1 MAKILKLFQYNNY
14 YNRIYKDINAVDDWD
29 DICVYTQND
38 FNYNPADGVDTSCVV
53 NYDGDC
59 NYAVVLDPT
68 TQDIVSRWFILDS
81 VRTRLGQ
88 TKLNLRRD
96 LLADFY
102 DEIVEAPTFIEK
114 ATVSYPNPL
123 LYNPEDMTFNQ
134 IKTGEAFLRD
144 LSACP
149 WIVGY
154 ISRDTPATTITA
166 QTSNSG
172 VRDVTDISDI
182 PYYDDA
188 QTTSGLECVSK
199 TSDITFKFKYGT
211 RSGQTG
217 PGAKGYAMVDLK
229 ANSDGLVSR
238 EVEYGSNGFPTPY
251 RLLQSSITG
260 FGPSSSTLANETSE
274 YLAQNINTILTAQ
287 NYKTAADYT
296 TFINTYP
303 EEGVIYH
310 DTTADKYYYVAPSF
324 KSWTNL
330 QAYVDSPTLAAVQDF
345 VDQSATFSDT
355 ASNVRKVT
363 RDTFKLFV
371 NLIEC
376 HLTIQEIA
384 YSNSYTLQIPAS
396 RPHLL
401 NQPYDMFAIPYPTT
415 RALGIRPTGQSTF
428 YADPNAGMAIAQ
440 AISSTLTTAQL
451 FDLQLLPY
459 APEDWAV
466 GLSTVVPSAN
476 SDFIN
481 VGTNPVSICYWCTND
496 TRSFRIADNYD
507 GTFEGYLLP
516 STAAQQKLD
525 AETKMWRFCSP
536 NYASSFDF
544 SPAKNGTFEGVRVD
558 LTYKPFTPYIH
569 IAPDF
574 ANLYGADYGDA
585 RGLICGGDFS
595 LPRTS
600 DRWAEYQ
607 LQNKNYQLAF
617 DRQIQNLE
625 INQKYQRLND
635 IIGASVGSLQG
646 GVSGAYIGMIAG
658 AGNPAAIAGGA
669 IAGTAL
675 SAAAGIGD
683 VVINDK
689 LRKEALDYTKD
700 QFGYQ
705 LGNIRALPYTLNK
718 VSAFNINNKIFPFI
732 EYYDCT
738 DTEKQALLNK
748 ITYNGM
754 TIMTIGTISEYI
766 LPTQSYIKGK
776 IIRLPDTINS
786 HEAAQIYQELDQG
799 FYIGGNNT

>member
-68 TQDIVSRWFILDS
+68 TQDIVSRWFVLDS

-102 DEIVEAPTFIEK
+102 DEIIEAPTFIEK

-123 LYNPEDMTFNQ
+123 LYNSEDMTFNQ

-144 LSACP
+144 LSSCP

-182 PYYDDA
+182 PYYTDA
-188 QTTSGLECVSK
+188 QTTAGLECVSK
-199 TSDITFKFKYGT
+199 ASDFVVLFHYGA
-211 RSGQTG
+211 RSGNQQ
-217 PGAKGYAMVDLK
+217 PDARIDLK
-229 ANSDGLVSR
+229 VNSDGLVSR
-238 EVEYGSNGFPTPY
+238 RVEYKSLSIPY
-251 RLLQSSITG
+251 SLLQSAIDG
-260 FGPSSSTLANETSE
+260 FGPSSTTLSNECSQ
-274 YLAQNINTILTAQ
+274 YLTQNIANLLVAQ
-287 NYKTAADYT
+287 NYKGSADYV
-296 TFINTYP
+296 TFTNTYP

-310 DTTADKYYYVAPSF
+310 DTTANKYYLVTPIVEAVP
-324 KSWTNL
+324 NL
-330 QAYVDSPTLAAVQDF
+330 FAYMKTATLNLIKAFVDS
-345 VDQSATFSDT
+345 SATFSGT
-355 ASNVRKVT
+355 PLQIRNTT
-363 RDTFKLFV
+363 RDTVELIV
-371 NLIEC
+371 NVTRC
-376 HLTIQEIA
+376 HLTIQEVS
-384 YSNSYTLQIPAS
+384 YNNSYTLQIPAS

-415 RALGIRPTGQSTF
+415 RALGIRPAGGSTF

-440 AISSTLTTAQL
+440 AISATLTTAQL

-459 APEDWAV
+459 APEDWTA
-466 GLSTVVPSAN
+466 GLSLVVPSADSTYITVADN
-476 SDFIN
+476 N
-481 VGTNPVSICYWCTND
+481 VSICYWCTND
-496 TRSFRIADNYD
+496 TRSFRISDNYD

-516 STAAQQKLD
+516 STAALQKLD

-625 INQKYQRLND
+625 INQKYQQQSD
-635 IIGASVGSLQG
+635 IWGAVAGSLQG
-646 GVSGAYIGMIAG
+646 GASGASIGMIAG

-669 IAGTAL
+669 IAGTLA
-675 SAAAGIGD
+675 SAAGGIGD

-754 TIMTIGTISEYI
+754 TIMAIGTISEYI

-786 HEAAQIYQELDQG
+786 HEAAQIYQEFDQG

>member
-102 DEIVEAPTFIEK
+102 DEIIEAPTFIEK

-144 LSACP
+144 LSSCP

-172 VRDVTDISDI
+172 VRDVTNISDI
-182 PYYDDA
+182 PYYTES
-188 QTTSGLECVSK
+188 QTSAGMNCITK
-199 TSDITFKFKYGT
+199 TSDLSLYFRYAAPTDPVAAKY
-211 RSGQTG
+211 
-217 PGAKGYAMVDLK
+217 AYVNLK
-229 ANSDGLVSR
+229 VNSDGLQLAGIEKYARDLNAPYNYLVSAIDG
-238 EVEYGSNGFPTPY
+238 YDA
-251 RLLQSSITG
+251 
-260 FGPSSSTLANETSE
+260 SSSTLAEESSQYIT
-274 YLAQNINTILTAQ
+274 QNIASILTSQ
-287 NYKTAADYT
+287 NYKDGTDYV

-303 EEGVIYH
+303 EEGTIYH
-310 DTTADKYYYVAPSF
+310 DTTANKYYLVTPFF
-324 KSWTNL
+324 KSFPNTWGFMQAATLTQL
-330 QAYVDSPTLAAVQDF
+330 QTF
-345 VDQSATFSDT
+345 VNQSATFSDSPNRT
-355 ASNVRKVT
+355 VNAQSVRIVV
-363 RDTFKLFV
+363 D
-371 NLIEC
+371 LIEC
-376 HLTIQEIA
+376 HLAIQEIS
-384 YSNSYTLQIPAS
+384 YNNSYTLQIPAA

-415 RALGIRPTGQSTF
+415 RALGIYPTGESIF

-440 AISSTLTTAQL
+440 AISSALTTAQL

-459 APEDWAV
+459 APEDWTI
-466 GLSTVVPSAN
+466 GLSTVRPNDNSAYITVA
-476 SDFIN
+476 D
-481 VGTNPVSICYWCTND
+481 NPVSICYWCTND
-496 TRSFRIADNYD
+496 TRSFRISDNYD
-507 GTFEGYLLP
+507 GTFEGYILP
-516 STAAQQKLD
+516 STAALQKLD

-600 DRWAEYQ
+600 DRWAEYE

-625 INQKYQRLND
+625 ITQKYQRLND
-635 IIGASVGSLQG
+635 ILGASVGALQS
-646 GVSGAYIGMIAG
+646 GVSGASIGMIAG
-658 AGNPAAIAGGA
+658 AGNPVAVVGGA
-669 IAGTAL
+669 ALGAAAGIG
-675 SAAAGIGD
+675 AGIGD